1 MTNIHHMIMRCHCR
15 LHEIQHYYSYFKQT
29 MLSLKKN
36 ILVGNK
42 TSFVMTVFASA
53 IQTITYYLERV
64 SKRLNNALCK
74 FFFLVFLLQTGRC
87 YVWRTSWNLIYT
99 RLLSVFEHPI
109 IIKIGCLLKCFP
121 PWYVITSKKIPK
133 PSVSFSN

>member
-1 MTNIHHMIMRCHCR
+1 MIMRCHCR
-15 LHEIQHYYSYFKQT
+15 LHEIKHYYSYFKQT

-74 FFFLVFLLQTGRC
+74 FFLFSCCKQVDVT
-87 YVWRTSWNLIYT
+87 
-99 RLLSVFEHPI
+99 FEEPLEI
-109 IIKIGCLLKCFP
+109 
-121 PWYVITSKKIPK
+121 
-133 PSVSFSN
+133 